1 MLLILPP
8 LVIPTRVA
16 KCAAVMLVPEKA
28 EAEYES
34 IQRVLAARQQL
45 SVIEVEEVVLDGR
58 LVRRS
63 SLIAI
68 AAAVMELAAANGW
81 TKKMS

>member
-1 MLLILPP
+1 
-8 LVIPTRVA
+8 
-16 KCAAVMLVPEKA
+16 MLVPKQKA
-28 EAEYES
+28 EAEEEL

-45 SVIEVEEVVLDGR
+45 SVIEVEEVEEVVLDGR

-68 AAAVMELAAANGW
+68 AAAVMELARG
-81 TKKMS
+81 

>member
-1 MLLILPP
+1 
-8 LVIPTRVA
+8 
-16 KCAAVMLVPEKA
+16 MLVPEKA

-45 SVIEVEEVVLDGR
+45 SAAEVEEAEVVLDGR
-58 LVRRS
+58 LLRRS

-68 AAAVMELAAANGW
+68 AAAVMKLAAANGW

>member
-1 MLLILPP
+1 
-8 LVIPTRVA
+8 
-16 KCAAVMLVPEKA
+16 MLVPEKA

-45 SVIEVEEVVLDGR
+45 SATEVEEAEAEAVLDGR
-58 LVRRS
+58 LLRRS

-68 AAAVMELAAANGW
+68 AAAVMELAAGRR
-81 TKKMS
+81 K

>member
-1 MLLILPP
+1 MLLILLP
-8 LVIPTRVA
+8 LPARVA

-28 EAEYES
+28 EAEYEL

-45 SVIEVEEVVLDGR
+45 SAAEVEETEVVLGGR
-58 LVRRS
+58 LLRRS

-68 AAAVMELAAANGW
+68 AAVAVMELGR
-81 TKKMS
+81 K

>member
-1 MLLILPP
+1 
-8 LVIPTRVA
+8 
-16 KCAAVMLVPEKA
+16 MLVPKQKA
-28 EAEYES
+28 EAEEEL

-45 SVIEVEEVVLDGR
+45 SVIEVEEVEEVEEVVLDGR

-68 AAAVMELAAANGW
+68 AAAVMELARGW

>member
-1 MLLILPP
+1 
-8 LVIPTRVA
+8 
-16 KCAAVMLVPEKA
+16 MLVPEKA

-45 SVIEVEEVVLDGR
+45 SAAEVEEAEVVLDGR
-58 LVRRS
+58 LLRRS

-68 AAAVMELAAANGW
+68 AAAAVMELDEENDEV
-81 TKKMS
+81 TNDEIRDQI

>member
-1 MLLILPP
+1 MLLILLPP
-8 LVIPTRVA
+8 LLILVPTRVA
-16 KCAAVMLVPEKA
+16 KCAAVMLVPKQKA
-28 EAEYES
+28 EAEEEL

-45 SVIEVEEVVLDGR
+45 SVIEVEEVEEVVLDGR

-68 AAAVMELAAANGW
+68 AAAVMELARG
-81 TKKMS
+81 

>member
-1 MLLILPP
+1 
-8 LVIPTRVA
+8 
-16 KCAAVMLVPEKA
+16 MLVPEKA

-45 SVIEVEEVVLDGR
+45 SATEVEEAEAEAVLDGR
-58 LVRRS
+58 LLRRS

-68 AAAVMELAAANGW
+68 AAAAVMELDEENDEV
-81 TKKMS
+81 TNDEIRDQI

>member
-1 MLLILPP
+1 
-8 LVIPTRVA
+8 
-16 KCAAVMLVPEKA
+16 MLVPKQKA
-28 EAEYES
+28 EAEEEL

-45 SVIEVEEVVLDGR
+45 SVIEVEEVEEVVLDGR

-68 AAAVMELAAANGW
+68 AAAVMELARGW